1 MIRRLIS
8 RFSKS
13 FNERVVSHRKPHEVP
28 VRIWFEPDRNTGS
41 LKLPS
46 ENLVMVGETRDLSK
60 SGIAFVV
67 PAIRINEY
75 YLVGEGRTLNV
86 ELDLSG
92 ERIGLKV
99 VGSRYEQVGE
109 HASTAQFLVGAR
121 ITSISESAR
130 ESYEYFLRTGGSRKR
145 GSLVLGVDE
154 R

>member
-13 FNERVVSHRKPHEVP
+13 FNERVVSQRKPLEVP

-46 ENLVMVGETRDLSK
+46 ESHIMVGETRDLSK

-92 ERIGLKV
+92 ERVGFKV
-99 VGSRYEQVGE
+99 IGSRYEQVGE
-109 HASTAQFLVGAR
+109 HASTAQFLVGAK
-121 ITSISESAR
+121 ITHITESAR
-130 ESYEYFLRTGGSRKR
+130 DSYELFLKTGGTRKR
-145 GSLVLGVDE
+145 RNLILGVDE
-154 R
+154 S